1 MWKTLK
7 QKETPF
13 MHWLSLHGP
22 QGEKVRVK
30 ALFDGG
36 AMVGAMCAS
45 FFKKVQHRLQGQ
57 TKPSSRRL
65 RVANGVIVP
74 SQAVWNGTLE
84 LGGIRAEAEF
94 EIFDSGGGWKFLFG
108 KPLLHRFKAIHDFNA
123 DTVTIQ
129 SARESIVL
137 HNSIEKKTPETPIGI
152 SLTFSVEQK
161 ENSIGGSSGV
171 NPPLRQVLHADIL
184 NPLVQ
189 NDESEF
195 IAGCMDDVTEEAEE
209 HVAETDKKCAQ
220 EKETLAKA
228 ENEVVEESTLEEVH
242 IKRQTV
248 KPGQEQQE
256 KERSTNQGGGNI
268 PPSRE
273 VQSQNPASKETYETN
288 NSYTVVSENAVD
300 TTEDLKLANDAC
312 ASQTEPPQLPERDNI
327 SGGKEQPPSRGVPSH
342 PIAYVGTTSANMPC
356 SVAPAV
362 KAPETSEEEVIF
374 TRHTDPF
381 LPARVAKILEAV
393 QIGKDITP
401 AEHEGVKSLIV
412 EFADCFAL
420 SLSEVNLIPGAVHKL
435 NIPEDA
441 TFRTKIP
448 QRSFN
453 PDQRAFIEA
462 KVDDMLK
469 GGIIRSMHPGEV
481 KCVAPS
487 VLAQKAHGNTG
498 LSTDELK
505 HKVNDECVKHG
516 LPASFDLPP
525 RPPPSEGDHTFT
537 SPKKWRLCQDFGEIN
552 KVTPIAPVPQGD
564 IRAKQLRLSG
574 HRYIHIFDFAAGFY
588 GIAIHPDSQPYIA
601 FYLEGR
607 GHFAYERMPFGIT
620 GGPSEF
626 GYVVGQRLHD
636 LIADGTCENFVDDG
650 GSAAD
655 SFDEGMAKLRRIL
668 ERVRREK
675 LSLSPSKLQVFMTE
689 AVFAGARVG
698 PGGVSPDS
706 SKLTAVV
713 NWKIPED
720 ASHLEGFLGLTAYF
734 RDLVKGYAALEKP
747 LRDLLRAV
755 DIPNGTKKAAYQR
768 IMKAY
773 KLQPHWKEE
782 HTATFIN
789 LKARLVSEPV
799 LTAPRFDGTNFI
811 LTTDACQ
818 DAFAGVLSQKIKT
831 TLPGGKEVTRLHPI
845 GFASKRTSASE
856 EKYKPFLLEF
866 AALKYS
872 LDRFSDIV
880 YGYPV
885 EVETD
890 CQALRDILLSDKLS
904 ATHARWRDG
913 VLAHNIV
920 DVRHIPGK
928 INIADGVSRQYEGTD
943 KEPGDGSEWTVTP
956 DWEEVT
962 GLVHDLYHIAELPDL
977 TVLKDRFKDEPL
989 YLDVLDAIL
998 GLSSRDA
1005 TIREKKRAQHR
1016 KSQYM
1021 LEDGKLWF
1029 VGGGS
1034 GTRARARRECVSKVE
1049 AVELARVEHE
1059 QGGHWHRDAIKM
1071 ALLDRYHSPKLDES
1085 IVKAVLECA
1094 RCKNFGGTHLHSLL
1108 QPITRRHPFELL
1120 VGDYLSLPVG
1130 KGGYHTAGIYL
1141 DTCSQ
1146 HVWGYKFKTH
1156 GTATTTNKSLD
1167 DIFHNFAPP
1176 ETFMADGGK
1185 HFKNRDVAENCERWG
1200 TKLHTV
1206 AAYSPWVN
1214 GLVKG
1219 TNKLLLYVLARLCAP
1234 EVGED
1239 GWQAA
1244 TWDKLSTTWPDHF
1257 DKAIRILNWRILP
1270 ALKFCPK
1277 EILLGLVVN
1286 TSKTPMEV
1294 SSSFLPP
1301 SDIDTHMAYTAQQR
1315 LDGYAEAVHH
1325 AIRRKTAFDRKVVKS
1340 RAGVVEFKKGQL
1352 VQVYRTKLA
1361 QTLSAERKLAP
1372 LWSPPHRIA
1381 ERLLNSYRLETLNGT
1396 PLDGEFNAR
1405 RLRGFTPKEGTELA
1419 ARQKEFEDK
1428 LTAQEPNA
1436 EVSGNAEKAVT
1447 ASSSRERIAEEEPG
1461 ESSLEDF
1468 ELEDEDMEEPDD
1480 ENGRD
1485 RVGFFYEE
1493 EEDEE
1498 QEGSDMGIGARVAAR
1513 RRGRLHN
1520 GGGQME

>member
-1 MWKTLK
+1 
-7 QKETPF
+7 
-13 MHWLSLHGP
+13 MHWLLVHGP
-22 QGEKVRVK
+22 RGEIVRVK
-30 ALFDGG
+30 ALYDGG

-45 FFKKVQHRLQGQ
+45 FFKKIQHRLDGQ
-57 TKPSSRRL
+57 TKPSNRHL

-74 SQAVWNGTLE
+74 SQAMWSGVLE
-84 LGGIRAEAEF
+84 LGGLRAEGEF
-94 EIFDSGGGWKFLFG
+94 EIFDSGGGWEFLFG
-108 KPLLHRFKAIHDFNA
+108 KPLLHNFKALHDFET
-123 DTVTIQ
+123 DTVTIRSIHQ
-129 SARESIVL
+129 SVTLRNNAGE
-137 HNSIEKKTPETPIGI
+137 NSPIATTGI
-152 SLTFSVEQK
+152 SLTLDVKQREISV
-161 ENSIGGSSGV
+161 GGSSGV
-171 NPPLRQVLHADIL
+171 NPPSRQVSHHEISDFE
-184 NPLVQ
+184 VQ
-189 NDESEF
+189 NDKS
-195 IAGCMDDVTEEAEE
+195 GCITGSTLTLTDDDTPEKDKDVTQGEECL
-209 HVAETDKKCAQ
+209 KKADNVCVDDDTLQ
-220 EKETLAKA
+220 EDC
-228 ENEVVEESTLEEVH
+228 EEV
-242 IKRQTV
+242 RTTE
-248 KPGQEQQE
+248 GEQEEQR
-256 KERSTNQGGGNI
+256 KTRSTIQGGGSA
-268 PPSRE
+268 PPLRE
-273 VQSQNPASKETYETN
+273 VLNQNPASKEANETDELCV
-288 NSYTVVSENAVD
+288 TASETAVNALKSPTPAKDVP
-300 TTEDLKLANDAC
+300 TCQTIPMEREDL
-312 ASQTEPPQLPERDNI
+312 
-327 SGGKEQPPSRGVPSH
+327 SGGSDEPPSRGVPTC
-342 PIAYVGTTSANMPC
+342 PIDRHETTPADSPC
-356 SVAPAV
+356 FVLPVTNASEAS
-362 KAPETSEEEVIF
+362 PEDTIF
-374 TRHTDPF
+374 TRQTDPF
-381 LPARVAKILEAV
+381 LQARVSKILELV
-393 QIGKDITP
+393 QIGDDIT
-401 AEHEGVKSLIV
+401 AAQCTEVKSLIS

-420 SLSEVNLIPGAVHKL
+420 SLNEVNLIPGAVHKL
-435 NIPEDA
+435 NVPEDA

-453 PDQRAFIEA
+453 PDQRAFMEA
-462 KVDDMLK
+462 KVDEMLK
-469 GGIIRSMHPGEV
+469 GGIIRPMHPGEV

-487 VLAQKAHGNTG
+487 VLAQKAHENTG
-498 LSTDELK
+498 LSSDELK
-505 HKVNDECVKHG
+505 HKVNDECIKHG
-516 LPASFDLPP
+516 LPTAFDLPP
-525 RPPPSEGDHTFT
+525 RPPQFESLPTTT

-588 GIAIHPDSQPYIA
+588 GIAVHPDSQPYIT
-601 FYLEGR
+601 FYLEGH
-607 GHFAYERMPFGIT
+607 GHFAYERMPFGVT
-620 GGPSEF
+620 GGPAEF
-626 GYVVGQRLHD
+626 GYVVGQRMHD

-668 ERVRREK
+668 ERVRKER
-675 LSLSPSKLQVFMTE
+675 LSLSPSKFQVFMTE

-706 SKLTAVV
+706 AKLTAVV

-755 DIPNGTKKAAYQR
+755 DIPNGTKKSAYQR
-768 IMKAY
+768 IMRSY
-773 KLQPHWKEE
+773 KLQPHWKAE

-799 LTAPRFDGTNFI
+799 LTAPRFDGTHFI
-811 LTTDACQ
+811 LTTDACK

-831 TLPGGKEVTRLHPI
+831 TLPGGKDVVRLHPI
-845 GFASKRTSASE
+845 GFTSKRTSTSE

-872 LDRFSDIV
+872 FDKFSDIV

-904 ATHARWRDG
+904 ATHAQWRDG

-928 INIADGVSRQYEGTD
+928 INIADGVSRQYEGMD
-943 KEPGDGSEWTVTP
+943 KIPGDGSEWTVTP

-962 GLVHDLYHIAELPDL
+962 GLVHDLYHVAEPHNL
-977 TVLKDRFKDEPL
+977 TTLKERFKEEPL
-989 YLDVLDAIL
+989 YLDVIDAII
-998 GLSSRDA
+998 GLSSHNA
-1005 TIREKKRAQHR
+1005 TVKEKKRAQHR

-1034 GTRARARRECVSKVE
+1034 GTRARARRECVSRAE
-1049 AVELARVEHE
+1049 AIELAKAEHE
-1059 QGGHWHRDAIKM
+1059 QGGHWHRDAMKL

-1085 IVKAVLECA
+1085 IVKAIMDCA

-1130 KGGYHTAGIYL
+1130 KGGFHTAGIYL

-1156 GTATTTNKSLD
+1156 GTATTTNRSLD

-1176 ETFMADGGK
+1176 ETFMADGGR
-1185 HFKNRDVAENCERWG
+1185 HFKNREVADNCERWG

-1214 GLVKG
+1214 GLVEG

-1239 GWQAA
+1239 GWQAT
-1244 TWDKLSTTWPDHF
+1244 TWDKLPATWPDYF

-1270 ALKFCPK
+1270 ALKFSPK

-1286 TSKTPMEV
+1286 TSKTPLEV
-1294 SSSFLPP
+1294 SCSFLPP
-1301 SDIDTHMAYTAQQR
+1301 ANVDLHMTYAAQQR

-1325 AIRRKTAFDRKVVKS
+1325 AVRRKTAFDRRVRASK
-1340 RAGVVEFKKGQL
+1340 AGVVNFEKGQL
-1352 VQVYRTKLA
+1352 VQVYDNKLA
-1361 QTLSAERKLAP
+1361 STLSTERKIAP
-1372 LWSPPHRIA
+1372 MWSPPRRIA
-1381 ERLLNSYRLETLNGT
+1381 ERLLNSYKLETLEGT
-1396 PLDGEFNAR
+1396 PLDGLYHAR
-1405 RLRGFTPKEGTELA
+1405 RLRRFIPREGTSLA
-1419 ARQKEFEDK
+1419 AEQKKLEEALASTEPKKSDVTVPED
-1428 LTAQEPNA
+1428 TAQA
-1436 EVSGNAEKAVT
+1436 ET
-1447 ASSSRERIAEEEPG
+1447 AQEEPG
-1461 ESSLEDF
+1461 ESEQEDP
-1468 ELEDEDMEEPDD
+1468 ESRSSEWEDYSDD
-1480 ENGRD
+1480 RD
-1485 RVGFFYEE
+1485 EGNTGFFHEN
-1493 EEDEE
+1493 EDEE
-1498 QEGSDMGIGARVAAR
+1498 EVQEEEGIGIGARVAAR